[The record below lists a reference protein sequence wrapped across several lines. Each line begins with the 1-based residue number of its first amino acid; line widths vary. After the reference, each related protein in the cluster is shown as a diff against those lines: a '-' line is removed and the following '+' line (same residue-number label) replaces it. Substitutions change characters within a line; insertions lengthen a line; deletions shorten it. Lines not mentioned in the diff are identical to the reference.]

1 MQPGL
6 TMPDLDRHCLG
17 RIELDRRCGG
27 NVGVIAVLLA
37 TDDGEQ
43 RGEEFTG
50 LGKISEA
57 NEGFGGDAKAAPKE
71 YKA

>member
-17 RIELDRRCGG
+17 RIERCGG

-50 LGKISEA
+50 LGNISEA
-57 NEGFGGDAKAAPKE
+57 N
-71 YKA
+71 